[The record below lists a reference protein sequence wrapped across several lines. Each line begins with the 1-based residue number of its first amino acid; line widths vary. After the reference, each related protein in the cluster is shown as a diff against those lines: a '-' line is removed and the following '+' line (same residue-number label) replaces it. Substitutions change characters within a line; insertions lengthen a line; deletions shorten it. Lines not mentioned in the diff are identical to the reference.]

1 MKKMVCIIIICGI
14 IFVPLTKA
22 DAQLIDTKIQGK
34 LSLVI
39 LLTGLAVLT
48 KMLVNNDKK
57 EVEELHS
64 MLGTPDRVIEF
75 QKGFDTWRIEW
86 YGKKGYLFRNEVL
99 QNKRLN
105 GKTAKWQG
113 GKKATRFVLLRWKR
127 GNYRCLNLNFCENWI
142 ISESQRKKLF
152 MVE

>member
-1 MKKMVCIIIICGI
+1 MVCIIICGI
-14 IFVPLTKA
+14 IFVPVTKA
-22 DAQLIDTKIQGK
+22 NAQLIDTKMQGK

-57 EVEELHS
+57 EVDELHS
-64 MLGTPDRVIEF
+64 MLGPPDRVMEF

-86 YGKKGYLFRNEVL
+86 YGERGYLFRNEVL

-105 GKTAKWQG
+105 GKTAK
-113 GKKATRFVLLRWKR
+113 
-127 GNYRCLNLNFCENWI
+127 
-142 ISESQRKKLF
+142 
-152 MVE
+152 

>member
-1 MKKMVCIIIICGI
+1 MKKIVWIIICGI

-22 DAQLIDTKIQGK
+22 DAQLIDTKMQGK

-64 MLGTPDRVIEF
+64 ILGPPDRVMEF
-75 QKGFDTWRIEW
+75 QKGFDIWRIEW
-86 YGKKGYLFRNEVL
+86 YGEKGYLFRNEVL
-99 QNKRLN
+99 QNK
-105 GKTAKWQG
+105 K
-113 GKKATRFVLLRWKR
+113 LLGR
-127 GNYRCLNLNFCENWI
+127 
-142 ISESQRKKLF
+142 
-152 MVE
+152 

>member
-22 DAQLIDTKIQGK
+22 DAQLIDTKMQGK

-64 MLGTPDRVIEF
+64 VLGPPDRVIEF

-86 YGKKGYLFRNEVL
+86 YGEKGYLFRNEVL
-99 QNKRLN
+99 QNKRLL
-105 GKTAKWQG
+105 GKDG
-113 GKKATRFVLLRWKR
+113 R
-127 GNYRCLNLNFCENWI
+127 E
-142 ISESQRKKLF
+142 
-152 MVE
+152 

>member
-1 MKKMVCIIIICGI
+1 MKKMICIIIICGI

-22 DAQLIDTKIQGK
+22 DAQLIDTKMQGK

-48 KMLVNNDKK
+48 KILVNDDKK
-57 EVEELHS
+57 EMEELHS
-64 MLGTPDRVIEF
+64 MLGPPDRTMEF

-86 YGKKGYLFRNEVL
+86 YGEKSYLFRNEVL

-105 GKTAKWQG
+105 GKTAK
-113 GKKATRFVLLRWKR
+113 
-127 GNYRCLNLNFCENWI
+127 
-142 ISESQRKKLF
+142 
-152 MVE
+152 